1 MPIFNENVYDLLI
14 LFKAFESTPPADFPA
29 EGVTQPLA
37 FRCCVAAW
45 GLIPNMEN
53 TNGVGLPPRPSIRQA
68 ADYFSADQKTIRR
81 WIAQGRFTA
90 NRLGP
95 RLIRLDRAE
104 VLQLGRPVGA
114 A

>member
-1 MPIFNENVYDLLI
+1 
-14 LFKAFESTPPADFPA
+14 
-29 EGVTQPLA
+29 
-37 FRCCVAAW
+37 
-45 GLIPNMEN
+45 MEN

-68 ADYFSADQKTIRR
+68 ADYFRINQEMVRR
-81 WIAQGRFTA
+81 LIAQGRLTA

>member
-14 LFKAFESTPPADFPA
+14 LFKAVESTPPADSLPR
-29 EGVTQPLA
+29 GYHNPWHS
-37 FRCCVAAW
+37 VAVSRR
-45 GLIPNMEN
+45 GSLIPNMEN

-68 ADYFSADQKTIRR
+68 ADYFSVDQKTIRR

>member
-1 MPIFNENVYDLLI
+1 M
-14 LFKAFESTPPADFPA
+14 ES
-29 EGVTQPLA
+29 
-37 FRCCVAAW
+37 
-45 GLIPNMEN
+45 
-53 TNGVGLPPRPSIRQA
+53 TNGVGLPPRPSISQA
-68 ADYFSADQKTIRR
+68 ADYFRVDQKMVRR
-81 WIAQGRFTA
+81 LIAQGRLTA

>member
-1 MPIFNENVYDLLI
+1 
-14 LFKAFESTPPADFPA
+14 
-29 EGVTQPLA
+29 
-37 FRCCVAAW
+37 
-45 GLIPNMEN
+45 MEN

-68 ADYFSADQKTIRR
+68 ANYFGVDRKTIRR
-81 WIAQGRFTA
+81 WITQGRLMA

>member
-1 MPIFNENVYDLLI
+1 
-14 LFKAFESTPPADFPA
+14 
-29 EGVTQPLA
+29 
-37 FRCCVAAW
+37 
-45 GLIPNMEN
+45 MEN

-68 ADYFSADQKTIRR
+68 ADYFRTDQKKVRR
-81 WIAQGRFTA
+81 LTAQGRLTA

-104 VLQLGRPVGA
+104 VLQLGRPVDA